1 MQNPTSVYGASDHGF
16 RRGMA
21 RKLLI
26 HNSTVTTVEDAL
38 SLAQEL
44 IDATAAT
51 KPTAGRS
58 HAYYQSTD

>member
-1 MQNPTSVYGASDHGF
+1 
-16 RRGMA
+16 MA
-21 RKLLI
+21 RELLI

-44 IDATAAT
+44 IDATAAP

>member
-1 MQNPTSVYGASDHGF
+1 
-16 RRGMA
+16 MA
-21 RKLLI
+21 RELLI

-51 KPTAGRS
+51 NPQAGIPHVYIQPT
-58 HAYYQSTD
+58 D